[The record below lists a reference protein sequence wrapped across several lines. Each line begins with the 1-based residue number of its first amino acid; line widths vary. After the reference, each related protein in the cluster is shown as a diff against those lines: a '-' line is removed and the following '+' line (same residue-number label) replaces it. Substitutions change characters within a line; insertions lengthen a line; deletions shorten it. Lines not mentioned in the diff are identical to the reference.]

1 MIRIPRDANAL
12 AIDPGYGRNTG
23 GNACALAERG
33 TLTHV
38 WFERSSDWR
47 DRTLHAAIVAKFAH
61 VIVEQPQQDGRS
73 YEVPPAILIRL
84 AFEGAA
90 LAGLY
95 AGASGAQLHVPTVTD
110 WKGNENK
117 AAMHRR
123 LWAVLAP
130 TERDVLGGAKTMTAI
145 DKACERGALCRWS
158 KSGAELYPKSFV
170 THNLLD
176 AASLLMVALGRLEK
190 VG

>member
-12 AIDPGYGRNTG
+12 AVDPGYGRNTG
-23 GNACALAERG
+23 GNACAFAERG
-33 TLTHV
+33 QLSAV
-38 WFERSSDWR
+38 WFERSANFAEVVVDSDR
-47 DRTLHAAIVAKFAH
+47 RALDH

-73 YEVPPAILIRL
+73 WDVPPAILIRL

-110 WKGNENK
+110 WKGSENK

-123 LWAVLAP
+123 LWAVL
-130 TERDVLGGAKTMTAI
+130 TMCECDVLGGAKTAAAI
-145 DKACERGALCRWS
+145 ERACERGALCRWS

>member
-12 AIDPGYGRNTG
+12 AIDPGYGRGTG
-23 GNACALAERG
+23 GNACALVRHG
-33 TLTHV
+33 QLTCA
-38 WFERSSDWR
+38 WFERSVDWPGR
-47 DRTLHAAIVAKFAH
+47 DAFASVVAPDH

-73 YEVPPAILIRL
+73 WEVPPATLIRL

-90 LAGLY
+90 LAGLH

-110 WKGNENK
+110 WKGSENK

-123 LWAVLAP
+123 LWAVLSMG
-130 TERDVLGGAKTMTAI
+130 ECGVLGGGITEVAI
-145 DKACERGALCRWS
+145 ERACERGALCRWS

-176 AASLLMVALGRLEK
+176 AAALLMVALGRLEK